1 MKLPVIVAVPGYYY
15 ICFRPYFIG
24 LKMSDIW
31 GTILGNSD
39 LIIFFLV
46 LAVVLTLFVWNRW
59 RYDIVALVA
68 LLFLTLIGIIPASEA
83 FLGFAHPAVITV
95 AAVLVVSKGLM
106 NSGLVQVITKAVSSA
121 GDRFLVQLLVLTSVV
136 TILSAFIN
144 NVGALALM
152 MPVAIRVAKKSG
164 RPASLYL
171 MPIAFGSLL
180 GGLTTL
186 IGTPPNII
194 IAMAR
199 AETGSAPFGMF
210 DFAPAGASVC
220 IAGLMFVILLGWR
233 LMPKRDDTGAGELV
247 AQIKDYITEV
257 KVPEESGLVG
267 KRISDIA
274 AMSDSEVVILTLFRG
289 ESRFNAP
296 SPYKMILANDI
307 LVVKGCAEN
316 IKTLLDDLDLIL
328 LESRDFDEQMAGSDE
343 VELAEM
349 VVSQDSFMIGKTVRG
364 LRLHNRY
371 GINLLAISRQGRGIS
386 GRLDSTRL
394 KQGDLLLV
402 QGPRETLAQ
411 SVSALSLLPLAS
423 GDLSLGK
430 PRRIIL
436 AVSIFAIGI
445 MATVLELVPISVSL
459 LTVAVVMVLIGMVP
473 TKDLYKS
480 IDWPII
486 ILLAAMI
493 PVGSALDTVGGSAL
507 IADTMLGMG
516 SAMSPHLAVAILLVV
531 TMFISDI
538 LNNAAVAVL
547 MAPIA
552 IQIASGMGVSADPM
566 LMAVAIGA
574 SCAFLTPIGHQSNAL
589 VMGPGGYRFTD
600 YWHMGLPLELII
612 VVVGLI
618 SIFTFWPF

>member
-46 LAVVLTLFVWNRW
+46 LAVVLALFVWNRW

-136 TILSAFIN
+136 TVLSAFIN